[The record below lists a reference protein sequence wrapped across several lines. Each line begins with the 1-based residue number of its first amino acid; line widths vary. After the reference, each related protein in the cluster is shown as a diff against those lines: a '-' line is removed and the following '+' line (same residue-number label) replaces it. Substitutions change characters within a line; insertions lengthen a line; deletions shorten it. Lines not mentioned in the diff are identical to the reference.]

1 MKGSDYVGKT
11 FTSNKCGDFVVTD
24 YKDYDNVT
32 IKFIATGSVVTTQ
45 LYHIKDG
52 GIKDRLFPSVY
63 GVGMLGDEEVSQN
76 GVKLKEYKLWR
87 ALLGRCY
94 NTKTKSRSPSYVGCS
109 VSDNFKY
116 YPYFKDWCSRQIGFG
131 RDGFELDKDILVKGN
146 KIYSEGTC
154 CFVPKEIN
162 LLFCKSNSLRGC
174 YPIGVNLNKL
184 SGKFKASVTYGNV
197 VKSLG
202 CYDTSE
208 EAFQAYKEA
217 KELRIKEVANKWKDQ
232 IDLRVYEALM
242 KYEVHID
249 D

>member
-63 GVGMLGDEEVSQN
+63 GVGVLGDAEVSQN

-87 ALLGRCY
+87 ALIGRCY
-94 NTKTKSRSPSYVGCS
+94 NAKTKTRSPSYIGCS
-109 VSDNFKY
+109 VSENFKY
-116 YPYFKDWCSRQIGFG
+116 YPYFKEWCSRQVGFD
-131 RDGFELDKDILVKGN
+131 RYGFELDKDILVKGN
-146 KIYSEGTC
+146 KIYSEDTC
-154 CFVPKEIN
+154 CFVPKEVN
-162 LLFCKSNSLRGC
+162 LLLCKSNSLRGS
-174 YPIGVNLNKL
+174 YPIGVNLNKV
-184 SGKFKASVTYGNV
+184 SGKFKASLTCGNV
-197 VKSLG
+197 TKSLG
-202 CYDTSE
+202 YYNTPE
-208 EAFQAYKEA
+208 EAFLAYKQA
-217 KELRIKEVANKWKDQ
+217 KEAYIKEVANKWKDQ
-232 IDLRVYEALM
+232 IDSRVYNALM
-242 KYEVHID
+242 NWSVDID